1 MDCCFNCFVLDTAV
15 SEIEDCFKRF
25 VKRDD
30 IDIILINQNVAE
42 QIRHVIDAHTQPI
55 PAVLEIPSKDHP
67 YDASKDSILRRAR
80 VCINFLR
87 RRKNSRSFQSENPRP
102 VWCQKITIID
112 WVS

>member
-1 MDCCFNCFVLDTAV
+1 M

-42 QIRHVIDAHTQPI
+42 LIRHVIDAQTSPV

-67 YDASKDSILRRAR
+67 YDPSKDSILRRAK
-80 VCINFLR
+80 VCY
-87 RRKNSRSFQSENPRP
+87 
-102 VWCQKITIID
+102 
-112 WVS
+112 